1 MRAYAEARYMVTEKR
16 MIQTIDLGPTKKRGE
31 ALDEVAL
38 DEPVCIFVNGEY
50 HVTLIAT
57 PELKK
62 ELAVGYL
69 LSGGILGSVEDI
81 ASIETRNSDV
91 LVETRGRVDL
101 RGAMV
106 DMMNLIV
113 TACSAS
119 PRADG
124 KRPSLPRVESD
135 MRVVTDT
142 LKAMIAELNR
152 RSSVHMR
159 TRGTHAAMLCGV
171 DGETLAFAED
181 VGRHNALDKVVG
193 AHSLRGGDPSECV
206 LLSTGR
212 QSGEMV
218 QKAARAGIPVVC
230 SIAVPLVSG
239 IRLAET
245 TGITLASLGAKKLKV
260 YTRPERIM

>member
-1 MRAYAEARYMVTEKR
+1 MVTER
-16 MIQTIDLGPTKKRGE
+16 RRIYIIEPRLSEKKNE
-31 ALDEVAL
+31 SIDEVAL
-38 DEPVCIFVNGEY
+38 DEPVCIFVNREHY
-50 HVTLIAT
+50 VTLIAT
-57 PELKK
+57 PEMKR

-69 LSGGILGSVEDI
+69 LSGGVLGSVDDI
-81 ASIETRNSDV
+81 ASIETRDSAV
-91 LVETRGRVDL
+91 LVETRGKVDI
-101 RGAMV
+101 RGAAV

-119 PRADG
+119 PRAD
-124 KRPSLPRVESD
+124 REASSLPRVESD
-135 MRVVTDT
+135 MRVSADT
-142 LKAMIAELNR
+142 LRAMVAELNK

-193 AHSLRGGDPSECV
+193 DYSLRGGELGECV

-218 QKAARAGIPVVC
+218 QKAARAGVPVVC

-239 IRLAET
+239 IRLAEAA
-245 TGITLASLGAKKLKV
+245 GITLTSLSGGALKV
-260 YTRPERIM
+260 YTCPERIIM

>member
-1 MRAYAEARYMVTEKR
+1 MLTEKVK
-16 MIQTIDLGPTKKRGE
+16 IQVIDLGPTRKRSE

-69 LSGGILGSVEDI
+69 LSGGIIESVDDI
-81 ASIETRNSDV
+81 ASIETRDSDV
-91 LVETRGRVDL
+91 LVETGGRVDL

-119 PRADG
+119 PRADAR
-124 KRPSLPRVESD
+124 KPRIPRVESE
-135 MRVVTDT
+135 MRVGVDM
-142 LKAMIAELNR
+142 LKEMITELNR

-159 TRGTHAAMLCGV
+159 TRGTHAAMLCSV
-171 DGETLAFAED
+171 EGEAVAFAED

-193 AHSLRGGDPSECV
+193 AHSLRGGELGECV
-206 LLSTGR
+206 LLSTSR

-230 SIAVPLVSG
+230 SMTVPLVSG
-239 IRLAET
+239 IRLAKA
-245 TGITLASLGAKKLKV
+245 TGITLASLSGGVLKA
-260 YTRPERIM
+260 YTYAERIV

>member
-1 MRAYAEARYMVTEKR
+1 MVTEKIK
-16 MIQTIDLGPTKKRGE
+16 IQSIDLGPTEKRSE

-69 LSGGILGSVEDI
+69 LSGGILGSVDDI

-119 PRADG
+119 PRVDS
-124 KRPSLPRVESD
+124 KKSRLPRVESD
-135 MRVVTDT
+135 MRVRADT
-142 LKAMIAELNR
+142 LKTMIAELNR

-159 TRGTHAAMLCGV
+159 TRGTHAAMLCSE
-171 DGETLAFAED
+171 DGETLVFAED

-193 AHSLRGGDPSECV
+193 AHSLRGGDPGECV

-230 SIAVPLVSG
+230 SMTVPLVSG
-239 IRLAET
+239 IRLAEAA
-245 TGITLASLGAKKLKV
+245 GITLASLGVRKLKV
-260 YTRPERIM
+260 YTCPERIL